1 MVCTSFVCIYLCN
14 LPFSQKNSLLGIS
27 KDPFAT
33 ETYSSP
39 TCLVIIYVSPVLSEL
54 LLKC

>member
-1 MVCTSFVCIYLCN
+1 MVRTSLVCIYLCN
-14 LPFSQKNSLLGIS
+14 LPFFPKNSLLGIS

-39 TCLVIIYVSPVLSEL
+39 TCLVIIHISPVLSEL